1 LATLRILS
9 AGAAQAVTERIIEAF
24 RRDTGNDVAAE
35 FSAVGAMKARVTAGE
50 PVDIIILTQ
59 AMIEEL
65 IAGGLVA
72 QGSRFDLGRVGTG
85 VAVRAGTPA
94 PDVSNA
100 EALRNT
106 ILASAKVVCPDPAVA
121 TAGKVV
127 MGLMARLGIAQ
138 DVNGRMTFF
147 PNGYAAMSWLAASGR
162 AGDLGI
168 TQVTE
173 ILPNKGVT
181 YAGSLPDA
189 FQMKAVYSAGIAG
202 NAAEP
207 QLAKSFIDR
216 FAAPSARAMLADAG
230 YELERS

>member
-1 LATLRILS
+1 MATLRILS

-50 PVDIIILTQ
+50 SVDIIILTQ
-59 AMIEEL
+59 AMIDEL

-100 EALRNT
+100 EALRKT
-106 ILASAKVVCPDPAVA
+106 ILASARLVCPDPAVA

-127 MGLMARLGIAQ
+127 MGLMDKLGIAQ
-138 DVNGRMTFF
+138 DVNGRITFF
-147 PNGYAAMSWLAASGR
+147 PNGYATMSWLAAS
-162 AGDLGI
+162 DLGI

-181 YAGSLPDA
+181 YAGPLPDA
-189 FQMKAVYSAGIAG
+189 FQMKAVYSAGIARK
-202 NAAEP
+202 AAEP
-207 QLAKSFIDR
+207 QLAKRFIDR
-216 FAAPSARAMLADAG
+216 FAAPSARAMLAEAG
-230 YELERS
+230 YELDP